1 MKKKY
6 TFGQIPKTDNRLKDI
21 NGKCAMK
28 RLFGPR
34 IFSDW
39 SDRLYR
45 ACIRFY
51 SRTHHRIAHF
61 AESSV
66 QKAARWVVK

>member
-1 MKKKY
+1 MSFRNLNEDKRICVIFCYTVFDEKMKKKY

-34 IFSDW
+34 IFSD
-39 SDRLYR
+39 
-45 ACIRFY
+45 
-51 SRTHHRIAHF
+51 
-61 AESSV
+61 
-66 QKAARWVVK
+66 